1 VCQIIAIVRR
11 LAILVPLVVSLVT
24 VSAVSGQP
32 GSGWSTFRDGLVELS
47 HPAGWQ
53 VQRDG
58 GTGRLVIQGMRNE
71 RLIVWPFF
79 VGSQL
84 DAATAGQVL
93 GRMASAQAPKLT
105 WTPAQP
111 VGHSALRMEGRGG
124 ADAAVASLAW
134 TPSVKGTAAQF
145 VLAGAPGERRRETEE
160 AFAKVLA
167 SVRLTGRRDSG
178 GGGGPARPGVGFVPF
193 RDPSEGAFTLEVPQ
207 GWRVSGGLVRKA
219 SVDVRSGVVA
229 SSPDNQVHVRLGD
242 VELPTFSI
250 PTPMM
255 LQLGFREGSPY
266 SPGYGVTMIV
276 MRYLPGE
283 QFARYWVTA
292 RVGPV
297 CGGIQLVSSQPLPQ
311 TVQAMNAIM
320 VRNGS
325 PVMSQRLHAGD
336 AAFRCQQNQAP
347 AVGYLFVATLLTAG
361 NDGGGIWNVDQLHGY
376 LSPPDRAGQAQ
387 AILAHMLASI
397 RLNPEWV
404 RMQQNITASTSR
416 IVADTSAHISKVV
429 SDSYWS
435 RQASQ
440 AEISRKRSNQ
450 ILGVEDVRDPATG
463 RELKVESG
471 SNYYWIDPRGNIVGT
486 DIDNR
491 PTLDFRELVR
501 LP

>member
-1 VCQIIAIVRR
+1 MQ
-11 LAILVPLVVSLVT
+11 
-24 VSAVSGQP
+24 
-32 GSGWSTFRDGLVELS
+32 
-47 HPAGWQ
+47 
-53 VQRDG
+53 
-58 GTGRLVIQGMRNE
+58 GTRSE

-79 VGSQL
+79 VSGSL

-93 GRMASAQAPKLT
+93 ARMASAQGPQTTWAPVR
-105 WTPAQP
+105 P
-111 VGHSALRMEGRGG
+111 VGRTALRTEGRVGS
-124 ADAAVASLAW
+124 DAAVASLAW
-134 TPSVKGTAAQF
+134 TPSPKGTAAQF
-145 VLAGAPGERRRETEE
+145 VLAAAPGERRRETEE
-160 AFAKVLA
+160 LFAKIL
-167 SVRLTGRRDSG
+167 SSLRLTGRPQGPG
-178 GGGGPARPGVGFVPF
+178 GGSPSGAGVAFVPF

-219 SVDVRSGVVA
+219 SVDVRSSVVA
-229 SSPDNQVHVRLGD
+229 SSPDNQVHLRLGD

-250 PTPMM
+250 PTPML

-266 SPGYGVTMIV
+266 SPGYGVSMIV

-283 QFARYWVTA
+283 QFARYWVA
-292 RVGPV
+292 SRVGSV
-297 CGGIQLVSSQPLPQ
+297 CSGIQIVSAQPLPQ

-320 VRNGS
+320 ARNGS
-325 PVMSQRLHAGD
+325 PVMAQRLHAGD

-361 NDGGGIWNVDQLHGY
+361 NDGGGVWNVDQLQGY
-376 LSPPDRAGQAQ
+376 LSPPERSGQAQ
-387 AILAHMLASI
+387 AILARMVGSV

-404 RMQQNITASTSR
+404 RMQQSITASTSQ
-416 IVADTSAHISKVV
+416 IVADTGAHISKVI

-450 ILGVEDVRDPATG
+450 ILGIEDVRDPATG
-463 RELKVESG
+463 RELRVESG

-486 DIDNR
+486 DIHSR